1 MLALTKAH
9 SIPAQKLMFEFGQF
23 FLWYLADHAGIGKV
37 RKLVHSCNRC
47 RRCSNVC
54 HAPLR

>member
-37 RKLVHSCNRC
+37 RKLVHFCNRY
-47 RRCSNVC
+47 R
-54 HAPLR
+54 